1 MEYTIKQASRKPITI
16 WYDAH
21 GVTPSRTI
29 RYCKV
34 YKIAGFD
41 PCKVGKVKIA
51 GCVFYVRANRFGNWE
66 LIAPI
71 DPVTYSL
78 LKLAHKAH

>member
-1 MEYTIKQASRKPITI
+1 MVYTVKHTSRQPITI

-34 YKIAGFD
+34 YAIKGCNPA
-41 PCKVGKVKIA
+41 KVGKVKIA
-51 GCVFYVRANRFGNWE
+51 GCWLFVRANHLGEWS

-71 DPVTYSL
+71 DPIAYFLMRS
-78 LKLAHKAH
+78 HKAS